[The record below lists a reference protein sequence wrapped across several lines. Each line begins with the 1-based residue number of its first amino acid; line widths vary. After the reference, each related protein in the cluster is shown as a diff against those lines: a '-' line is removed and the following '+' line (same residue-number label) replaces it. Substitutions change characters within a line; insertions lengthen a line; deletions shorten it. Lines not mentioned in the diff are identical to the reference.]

1 MASGISIQLAAI
13 AVLLGCILF
22 VLLRM
27 YNERKDDAK

>member
-1 MASGISIQLAAI
+1 MSVISIQLAAI

-27 YNERKDDAK
+27 YNEK

>member
-1 MASGISIQLAAI
+1 MSAISIQLAAI

-27 YNERKDDAK
+27 YNEK